1 LDRTSAGNVVPVSV
15 VIATVGPANRV
26 AACLTSIAQCNPRP
40 AEMIVVDQSGDDAI
54 CAAVADFA
62 HAGAKLLTSPVRGKS
77 PAVNL
82 GMRAAAHEIVLLT
95 DDDCTVERNWV
106 EAAWIHVRADP
117 EAIVT
122 GRVLPVGDAAGI
134 ASLVGLEEPRDYTG
148 QIHDDVLF
156 GCNMVC
162 PRSRVLALGGF
173 DHRVQLVEDNDLCY
187 RWLRARQQLHYDPS
201 LVVWHHAWR
210 TPHEL
215 ERQFRGYARSQGIF
229 YAKHLRRR
237 DFGVV
242 RFLVRDARRAARGI
256 ASRIVHGRRE
266 WPDARR
272 ALPRGVVVGL
282 ITGWKGCAP
291 SGAES
296 TSASNF
302 GLRHR
307 GGN

>member
-1 LDRTSAGNVVPVSV
+1 LDATSAADVLPVSV
-15 VIATVGPANRV
+15 VIATVGPANRI
-26 AACLTSIAQCNPRP
+26 AACLASISQCNPLP
-40 AEMIVVDQSGDDAI
+40 AEIIVVDQSDDAAVH
-54 CAAVADFA
+54 AAVEGLAY
-62 HAGAKLLTSPVRGKS
+62 AGAKLLISPVRGKS

-82 GMRAAAHEIVLLT
+82 GMREAAHEIVLLT
-95 DDDCTVERNWV
+95 DDDCTVDPNWV
-106 EAAWIHVRADP
+106 GAAWIHVKRSP

-122 GRVLPVGDAAGI
+122 GQVLPVGDAAGV

-156 GCNMVC
+156 GCNMVG
-162 PRSRVLALGGF
+162 PRSLVLALGGF

-187 RWLRARQQLHYDPS
+187 RWLRAGQQLHYDPS

-282 ITGWKGCAP
+282 ITGWKGFAP
-291 SGAES
+291 RGAES
-296 TSASNF
+296 PSANNF
-302 GLRHR
+302 GLRHG

>member
-1 LDRTSAGNVVPVSV
+1 MDSTSADDVVPVSV
-15 VIATVGPANRV
+15 VIATVGPATRL
-26 AACLTSIAQCNPRP
+26 AACLMSISQCDPRP
-40 AEMIVVDQSGDDAI
+40 SEIIVVDQSDDEAVH
-54 CAAVADFA
+54 AAVRAFA
-62 HAGAKLLTSPVRGKS
+62 HVGAKLLTSPIRGKS

-82 GMRAAAHEIVLLT
+82 GMSEAAHEIVLLT
-95 DDDCTVERNWV
+95 DDDCTVEQGWV
-106 EAAWIHVRADP
+106 EAAWVHLSANPR
-117 EAIVT
+117 AIVT

-156 GCNMVC
+156 GCNMAS

-187 RWLRARQQLHYDPS
+187 RWLRAGQQLHYDPS
-201 LVVWHHAWR
+201 LTVWHHAWR
-210 TPHEL
+210 TPREL

-229 YAKHLRRR
+229 YAKHLRRG

-256 ASRIVHGRRE
+256 GSRIFHGRRE

-272 ALPRGVVVGL
+272 ALPRGITIGL
-282 ITGWKGCAP
+282 ITGWRRFGPRRKD
-291 SGAES
+291 
-296 TSASNF
+296 ASDIF
-302 GLRHR
+302 G
-307 GGN
+307 